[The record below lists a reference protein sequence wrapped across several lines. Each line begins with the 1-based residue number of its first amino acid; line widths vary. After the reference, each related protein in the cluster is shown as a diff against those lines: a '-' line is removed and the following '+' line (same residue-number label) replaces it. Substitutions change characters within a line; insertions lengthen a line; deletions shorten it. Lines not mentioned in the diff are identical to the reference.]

1 MNKNNLIKDL
11 KQYQLERYQCNVRIK
26 WVSIAAV
33 LTGIYSTYMF
43 LFERH
48 DGFGMA
54 FVSSLITG
62 GLIFYFIQLIDMRS
76 KITRELDCICLK
88 LFGKIYSLSSNDII
102 NINIE

>member
-1 MNKNNLIKDL
+1 MNKHNLIKEL

-33 LTGIYSTYMF
+33 LTGMYSVYMF
-43 LFERH
+43 LFELN
-48 DGFGMA
+48 DGFGIA
-54 FVSSLITG
+54 FVGTLITG